1 MFRNF
6 SHSIVGKI
14 MTGYV
19 GIVLLALATT
29 LVGIYFSWKDRK
41 IDQMVS
47 NAYYP
52 MVLALK
58 ETQML
63 ASESYKLTNNW
74 IYQPSLSE
82 KEKLRTIH
90 STDAAAKLAT
100 LSEVTDRFDNEVVE
114 QSRGIQTTFAKL
126 LEEQQIVMTKL
137 SHDTSY
143 SDDVMVDEAITAMDK
158 KITPVFQSIDSQIEE
173 ASARVHQLLDEAK
186 LQKQANA
193 NVLTIIYVSTILF
206 FLVIGVVSARLSVK
220 SIKKPIAE
228 LSDLITML
236 SRGKFASVTLKKG
249 RDEIGRMAEAI
260 EKMLDGLKK
269 KVEFAENIG
278 KGNYDTDFQL
288 LSEEDTMGEALIQM
302 RNNLKQAA
310 DDDRKRNWAT
320 EGLAKFA
327 DILQSRNDNLS
338 ELSDNIIS
346 NLVKYMGANQG
357 ALFLINDDN
366 EQDTFIELVA
376 CYAYNRKKYLN
387 KRIELGEGMTG
398 QCVLERD
405 TIYMSDIPDDYLRIT
420 SGLGD
425 ALPRNLLI
433 VPLKINENIFGVV
446 EIASFETIE
455 PYQVDFVEKLGESI
469 ASTISSVK
477 INSRT
482 KRLLEETQMQAEQM
496 RAQEEEMRQNME
508 ELSATQEEMH
518 RAQRRSEEALQEMK
532 AKERDLYAM
541 KSEFEA
547 REAAVALTTLV
558 TETDLHGN
566 ILYANDRFCE
576 VSQFSRQE
584 IVGRAHSVV
593 RHPDMPSQLFEH
605 CWTAIRKGNP
615 FRAVFKNRKKSGE
628 GFWVDCTI
636 AAIKNENGD
645 IVKYIST
652 GHLIEDENIGLLLY
666 NRRAESLEISQFET
680 ATI

>member
-680 ATI
+680 ETI

>member
-100 LSEVTDRFDNEVVE
+100 LSEVTDRFDDEVVE

-366 EQDTFIELVA
+366 EQDSFIELVA

-680 ATI
+680 ETI

>member
-100 LSEVTDRFDNEVVE
+100 LSEVTDRFDDEVVE

>member
-100 LSEVTDRFDNEVVE
+100 LSEVTDRFDDEVVE

-680 ATI
+680 ETI